1 MEKNCKVQ
9 YCMYNC
15 FNCLYKIGL
24 WYHLKLQH
32 LFFLINI
39 YSVSVARNANLFAF
53 CFLFNLTAIWVTI
66 KGTHSDNEG
75 YFNQQLSGI
84 LIGVGEVQF
93 WEFLPLWD
101 PERSIPVCAWWWEH
115 PQKACFSKSFTF
127 EEFVVIIGL
136 NAVNLLYFVLQLP

>member
-1 MEKNCKVQ
+1 M
-9 YCMYNC
+9 
-15 FNCLYKIGL
+15 YKIGL

-93 WEFLPLWD
+93 WEFLPL
-101 PERSIPVCAWWWEH
+101 
-115 PQKACFSKSFTF
+115 
-127 EEFVVIIGL
+127 
-136 NAVNLLYFVLQLP
+136 

>member
-53 CFLFNLTAIWVTI
+53 CFLFNLTAIWVAI
-66 KGTHSDNEG
+66 KGTHSDLNEG

-93 WEFLPLWD
+93 
-101 PERSIPVCAWWWEH
+101 
-115 PQKACFSKSFTF
+115 
-127 EEFVVIIGL
+127 
-136 NAVNLLYFVLQLP
+136 